1 MKRCSR
7 VTAMALSLLLLVG
20 VTFFAGAIQDDAKVP
35 ASVQEFVR
43 MCG

>member
-7 VTAMALSLLLLVG
+7 VTAMALSLVLLVG
-20 VTFFAGAIQDDAKVP
+20 VTFFAGATRDDAGVP
-35 ASVQEFVR
+35 SNVQEFVE